1 MKNITLKELADELG
15 ISVSTVSRA
24 LTDSYEINIET
35 KKRVQQLAKKLNYQ
49 PNPFASFLRKHKS
62 KTIALVIPEISNN
75 FFSLVIKGV
84 ETICQDR
91 DYYVLIYESHES
103 YIKEIRILNHLI
115 GGRVDGV
122 LISVSSETKNSAH
135 LKELLE
141 RKINLIMFDRVMED
155 LDVVKVSSNDYKS
168 SFEATEHL
176 INRGCKRIL
185 FLKAGEQ
192 LSTMQK
198 RLSGYQDALLKNKM
212 DFDNNLIKTFYP
224 YKELELEE
232 LTKVITTVKPDGI
245 FCSVEY
251 LAIACYDVCQQL
263 KIDIPKD
270 IKVITF
276 SNLQVARHLNPSL
289 STISQPAFE
298 MGKLI
303 ASTLIDEIEGKE
315 IDTLK
320 EIELDC
326 TLIKRDSTKQDL

>member
-1 MKNITLKELADELG
+1 MIKNITLKELADQLG
-15 ISVSTVSRA
+15 LSVSTVSRA

-35 KKRVQQLAKKLNYQ
+35 KKRVKELAKKLNYQ

-62 KTIALVIPEISNN
+62 RTIALVIPEISNN

-84 ETICQDR
+84 ETICQER

-103 YIKEIRILNHLI
+103 FAKEFRIMNHLI

-122 LISVSSETKNSAH
+122 LISVSAETKTADH

-141 RKINLIMFDRVMED
+141 RKINLVMFDRVIDD
-155 LDVVKVSSNDYKS
+155 LDVAKVSSNDYIS
-168 SFEATEHL
+168 SFDATEHL

-198 RLSGYQDALLKNKM
+198 RLSGYQDALLKNKINL
-212 DFDNNLIKTFYP
+212 DEQLIKTFHP
-224 YKELELEE
+224 FEELELAD
-232 LTKVITTVKPDGI
+232 LTSVITATKPDAI
-245 FCSVEY
+245 FCSVEH
-251 LAIACYDVCQQL
+251 LAIACYDVCRQL
-263 KIDIPKD
+263 NINIPKD

-276 SNLQVARHLNPSL
+276 SNLKVARHLNPSL

-298 MGKLI
+298 IGKLI
-303 ASTLIDEIEGKE
+303 AETLINEIEEKNTDA
-315 IDTLK
+315 IK
-320 EIELDC
+320 EIELNC
-326 TLIKRDSTKQDL
+326 TLIKRDSTR

>member
-1 MKNITLKELADELG
+1 MIKNITLKELADQLG

-35 KKRVQQLAKKLNYQ
+35 KKRVQELAKKLNYQ

-62 KTIALVIPEISNN
+62 RTIALVIPEISNN

-84 ETICQDR
+84 ETICQEL

-103 YIKEIRILNHLI
+103 FAKEARILNHLI

-122 LISVSSETKNSAH
+122 LISVSSETKSSDH

-141 RKINLIMFDRVMED
+141 RKINLVMFDRVMDD
-155 LDVVKVSSNDYKS
+155 LDVVKVSSNDYIS
-168 SFEATEHL
+168 SFDATEHL

-198 RLSGYQDALLKNKM
+198 RLSGYRDALLKNKI
-212 DFDNNLIKTFYP
+212 DFDDDLIKTFHP
-224 YKELELEE
+224 YKELELED
-232 LTKVITTVKPDGI
+232 LTKVIKETKPDAI
-245 FCSVEY
+245 FCTVEH
-251 LAIACYDVCQQL
+251 LAIACYDVCQKL
-263 KIDIPKD
+263 NINIPKD

-276 SNLQVARHLNPSL
+276 SNLKVARHLNPSL

-298 MGKLI
+298 IGKLI
-303 ASTLIDEIEGKE
+303 AKTLINEIEGKE
-315 IDTLK
+315 TDALK

-326 TLIKRDSTKQDL
+326 TLIKRDSTR

>member
-1 MKNITLKELADELG
+1 MKNITLKELADQLG

-35 KKRVQQLAKKLNYQ
+35 KKRVQELAKKLNYQ

-62 KTIALVIPEISNN
+62 RTIALVIPEISNN

-84 ETICQDR
+84 ETICQER

-103 YIKEIRILNHLI
+103 FAKEERILNHLI

-122 LISVSSETKNSAH
+122 LISVSAETKSSDH

-141 RKINLIMFDRVMED
+141 RKINLVMFDRVMED
-155 LDVVKVSSNDYKS
+155 LDVMKVSSNDYIS
-168 SFEATEHL
+168 SFNATEHL

-198 RLSGYQDALLKNKM
+198 RLSGYKDALLKNKI
-212 DFDNNLIKTFYP
+212 DFNKDLIRTFHP

-232 LTKVITTVKPDGI
+232 LTMVIQQTKPDAI
-245 FCSVEY
+245 FCTVEH
-251 LAIACYDVCQQL
+251 LAIACYDVCQTL
-263 KIDIPKD
+263 NISIPND

-276 SNLQVARHLNPSL
+276 SNLKVARHLNPSL

-298 MGKLI
+298 IGKLI
-303 ASTLIDEIEGKE
+303 AENLINEIEEKE
-315 IDTLK
+315 NDMPK

-326 TLIKRDSTKQDL
+326 TLIKRDSTK

>member
-1 MKNITLKELADELG
+1 LIKNITLKELADQLG

-35 KKRVQQLAKKLNYQ
+35 KKRVQELAKKLNYQ

-62 KTIALVIPEISNN
+62 RTIALVIPEISNN

-84 ETICQDR
+84 ETICQEL

-103 YIKEIRILNHLI
+103 FAKEARILNHLI

-122 LISVSSETKNSAH
+122 LISVSSETKSSDH

-141 RKINLIMFDRVMED
+141 RKINLVMFDRVMDD
-155 LDVVKVSSNDYKS
+155 LDVVKVSSNDYIS
-168 SFEATEHL
+168 SFDATEHL

-198 RLSGYQDALLKNKM
+198 RLSGYRDALLKNKI
-212 DFDNNLIKTFYP
+212 DFDDDLIKTFHP
-224 YKELELEE
+224 YKELELED
-232 LTKVITTVKPDGI
+232 LTKVIKETKPDAI
-245 FCSVEY
+245 FCTVEH
-251 LAIACYDVCQQL
+251 LAIACYDVCQKL
-263 KIDIPKD
+263 NINIPKD

-276 SNLQVARHLNPSL
+276 SNLKVARHLNPSL

-298 MGKLI
+298 IGKLI
-303 ASTLIDEIEGKE
+303 AKTLINEIEGKE
-315 IDTLK
+315 TDALK

-326 TLIKRDSTKQDL
+326 TLIKRDSTR